1 MSGPKDRRGGDA
13 FDDFFGD
20 PSPSGRMGPAAEQ
33 SPKSNPD
40 DTTATEVGGGEDAP
54 TQPTPSAEQTYEPTI
69 ATGAVP
75 ESWWASEPEPTAAAA
90 SSTWATSSAPPQRDQ
105 EPPRKGVSPLGL
117 VAMLVG
123 GVLLG
128 GLVVG
133 GVVMALGDDDE
144 QPLAQQTV
152 TTTSSPTSTDD
163 PSDSSSDTSSSTS
176 TPSSS
181 SSTSSST
188 SSSSSSTS
196 SSSSSS
202 TTAERTGR
210 TPSGVSQCAGPSG
223 GVAVGTG
230 TDVTSCGFALA
241 VRDAYVAGGSSGS
254 ANLRVTSPVTNKAYT
269 MSCSGEAVTRC
280 TGGNNAVVVLY

>member
-1 MSGPKDRRGGDA
+1 MSGPKDGRGGDA
-13 FDDFFGD
+13 FNDFFGD
-20 PSPSGRMGPAAEQ
+20 PSPSGRMGPAAERPPTG
-33 SPKSNPD
+33 SPD
-40 DTTATEVGGGEDAP
+40 ETARIDVGGGEDTP
-54 TQPTPSAEQTYEPTI
+54 TQPSPSAEPAYEPTI

-75 ESWWASEPEPTAAAA
+75 ESWWASEPEQGTAAAA
-90 SSTWATSSAPPQRDQ
+90 STWDTSSTPPQQDQ
-105 EPPRKGVSPLGL
+105 RPPRKGVSPLGL

-128 GLVVG
+128 GLVAG
-133 GVVMALGDDDE
+133 GVVMALGEDDQ
-144 QPLAQQTV
+144 QPVAQQTV
-152 TTTSSPTSTDD
+152 TTTSSPTSTDEE
-163 PSDSSSDTSSSTS
+163 PSESSSE
-176 TPSSS
+176 SSS
-181 SSTSSST
+181 SSSSSSSP

-196 SSSSSS
+196 SSSSS
-202 TTAERTGR
+202 TTAERTGQA
-210 TPSGVSQCAGPSG
+210 PSGVSQCAGPSG

-230 TDVTSCGFALA
+230 TDVTSCEFALA

>member
-1 MSGPKDRRGGDA
+1 MSGPEDRRRGDA

-33 SPKSNPD
+33 RPRSGPG
-40 DTTATEVGGGEDAP
+40 DTPTTRMDADGGDETQ
-54 TQPTPSAEQTYEPTI
+54 TQPTPTAEPSYEPTI

-75 ESWWASEPEPTAAAA
+75 ERWWAAEPEKTAAAPA
-90 SSTWATSSAPPQRDQ
+90 STWETTATPPREDRQ
-105 EPPRKGVSPLGL
+105 PPRKGISTLGL

-133 GVVMALGDDDE
+133 GVMAMGLGPGSDDSG
-144 QPLAQQTV
+144 QPTARETV
-152 TTTSSPTSTDD
+152 TETGSPTSTTE
-163 PSDSSSDTSSSTS
+163 PSESSSDTSSSS
-176 TPSSS
+176 SPSSS
-181 SSTSSST
+181 SSSSSR
-188 SSSSSSTS
+188 SSS

-202 TTAERTGR
+202 TTAER
-210 TPSGVSQCAGPSG
+210 SGTKPADVSQCAGPSG

-230 TDVTSCGFALA
+230 SDVTSCAFAVA
-241 VRDAYVAGGSSGS
+241 VRDAYVAGDSNGA

-269 MSCSGEAVTRC
+269 MSCSGAAVTTC

>member
-1 MSGPKDRRGGDA
+1 MSGPKDGRRGDA
-13 FDDFFGD
+13 FNDFFGD

-33 SPKSNPD
+33 PPESGPD
-40 DTTATEVGGGEDAP
+40 ETTRMDIGGGEDTP
-54 TQPTPSAEQTYEPTI
+54 TQPSPAAEPSYEPTI

-75 ESWWASEPEPTAAAA
+75 ESWWASEPEPSTAPSASTWDTTSAAAQQD
-90 SSTWATSSAPPQRDQ
+90 QR
-105 EPPRKGVSPLGL
+105 PPRKGVSPLGL

-133 GVVMALGDDDE
+133 GVVMALGGDDE
-144 QPLAQQTV
+144 QPVAQQTV
-152 TTTSSPTSTDD
+152 TTTSSPTEGDASE
-163 PSDSSSDTSSSTS
+163 SSDDSSSSTS
-176 TPSSS
+176 SSSSPSSSS

-188 SSSSSSTS
+188 SSSSSS
-196 SSSSSS
+196 SS
-202 TTAERTGR
+202 TTAARTGQV
-210 TPSGVSQCAGPSG
+210 PSGVSECAGPSG

-241 VRDAYVAGGSSGS
+241 VRDAYVAGGSNGP
-254 ANLRVTSPVTNKAYT
+254 ATLRVTSPVTNKAYT